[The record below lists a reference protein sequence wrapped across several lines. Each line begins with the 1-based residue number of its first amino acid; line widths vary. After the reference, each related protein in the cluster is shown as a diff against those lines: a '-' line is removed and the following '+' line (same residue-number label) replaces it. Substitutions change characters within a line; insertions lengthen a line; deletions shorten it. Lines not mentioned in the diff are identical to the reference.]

1 MSASPELTE
10 LLNEQRRLHRSDE
23 AEIIERLVSLAE
35 CPAKKQQVIE
45 QQALRLAERA
55 RSLLLG
61 QTSISSL
68 LHEYD
73 LRTEEGVLLMCMAE
87 ALLRIPDAETRARLV
102 AEIIARGHWDE
113 HLGHGSSLLVNAS
126 TWGLYFGS
134 QVLEQPLLE
143 GEQPQSV
150 LQQLTARVGSKVAQ
164 SAMVQAVRLMADHF
178 VMGADII
185 DAISRAQV
193 EGHKRVSFDCL
204 GEAAQCQ
211 RDVDQYFDAYHTTIE
226 EIGKNTTEERLFD
239 QYSISL
245 KLSALHPRYDSF
257 KQQRIM
263 DELLP
268 RLRDLILRARA
279 KHVQVTLDAEELDQL
294 ELSLRLFE
302 ALWRDS
308 EIDGW
313 SGFGLA
319 VQTYQKRVLPLLQWL
334 AALAQERGRTIPVRL
349 VKGAYWDA
357 EIKLTQQQGLSDY
370 AVFTR
375 KTATDVSYLACAGYM
390 LQQGDSF
397 YPQFATH
404 NAYSIAWILNC
415 ASHNNYEFQRLHGM
429 GEEPYRALYEDV
441 PDAPP
446 CRVYAPVGQHNTLLP
461 YLVRRLLE
469 NGANSSFVNQLADQE
484 LPPAFLVEN
493 PIERL
498 SQPVRK
504 PLIKPDALYAPERVN
519 SSGLDLHSPD
529 VAAKLEQV
537 LAGQFQQ
544 QWSSAP
550 LIDGQRYEVA
560 SRPLHNPAD
569 HDDEIG
575 TLHEAEPVHVELAYK
590 TCRQA
595 VAGWQQLTMEQRAS
609 LLEACADLFEQ
620 QKIALMTR
628 IIREGGRCI
637 PDALSE
643 VREAIDFLR
652 YYASQAKRLQDESA
666 ELPGPTGEFNSLSL
680 HGRGVVACISPW
692 NFPLAIFSGQIAAA
706 LVVGNAV
713 VAKPASA
720 TPITASL
727 AVELMHKAGIPTGVL
742 QLVPGDSRTIGPLLL
757 EHPALAGVVF
767 TGSLSGAQQINR
779 ALAQRSGPILPL
791 IAETGGINVMIADS
805 SALLDQLIPDVL
817 TSAFNSAGQRCSAL
831 RVLLVQDEIADQ
843 VIQRLCE
850 CMEELAI
857 GNPKWLAT
865 DIGPV
870 INREAWQQ
878 LSSYCERMVKEVDLL
893 HRLSVVRCGR
903 GHYLP
908 PHLFEI
914 PSLEILKGETF
925 GPVLHLLRYRKA
937 DLPKVIDQVNAMGY
951 GLTLGLHSRLQST
964 TALVTAQARVGNIYI
979 NRNMI
984 GAVVGSQPFG
994 GEGLSGTGP
1003 KAGGPHY
1010 LLRFAHERTVSINT
1024 TAIGGNPE
1032 LLGG

>member
-1 MSASPELTE
+1 MSVSPALTE
-10 LLNEQRRLHRSDE
+10 LLNEQRRLHRGDE
-23 AEIIERLVSLAE
+23 TEIVERLVSLAKCSAE
-35 CPAKKQQVIE
+35 QQQVIDR
-45 QQALRLAERA
+45 QALRLARRA
-55 RSLLLG
+55 RSLLLE

-87 ALLRIPDAETRARLV
+87 ALLRIPDAETRAGLV
-102 AEIIARGHWDE
+102 AEIISRGHWDE
-113 HLGHGSSLLVNAS
+113 HLGHGTSLLVNAS

-134 QVLEQPLLE
+134 QLLEQPLLE
-143 GEQPQSV
+143 GDRPQSV

-164 SAMVQAVRLMADHF
+164 AAMVQAVRLMADHF

-211 RDVDQYFDAYHTTIE
+211 RDVDHYFDAYHTAIE
-226 EIGKNTTEERLFD
+226 EIGKSTTEEQLYD

-257 KQQRIM
+257 KRQRVM

-302 ALWRDS
+302 SLWRDS
-308 EIDGW
+308 DIDGW

-319 VQTYQKRVLPLLQWL
+319 VQTYQKRALPLLQWL
-334 AALAQERGRTIPVRL
+334 AALAQEQNRTIPVRL

-357 EIKLTQQQGLSDY
+357 EIKLTQQQGLRDY

-375 KTATDVSYLACAGYM
+375 KAATDVSYLACAGYM
-390 LQQGDSF
+390 LQQGDRF
-397 YPQFATH
+397 YPQFASH
-404 NAYSIAWILNC
+404 NAYSIAWILNN
-415 ASHNNYEFQRLHGM
+415 ATHNNYEFQRLHGM
-429 GEEPYRALYEDV
+429 GEEPYQALYEDM

-446 CRVYAPVGQHNTLLP
+446 CRVYAPVGLHNTLLP

-484 LPPAFLVEN
+484 LPPAYLVEN

-498 SQPVRK
+498 SQPACKLLK
-504 PLIKPDALYAPERVN
+504 PCELYLPDRVN
-519 SSGLDLHSPD
+519 SSGLDLHAPD
-529 VAAKLEQV
+529 VTASLEQA
-537 LAGQFQQ
+537 LAEQFKQ
-544 QWSSAP
+544 QWTSAP
-550 LIDGQRYEVA
+550 LIGGQHYEA
-560 SRPLHNPAD
+560 NSRPLQNPAD
-569 HDDEIG
+569 QDDEIG

-590 TCRQA
+590 TCQQA
-595 VAGWQQLTMEQRAS
+595 ITEWQQLAMEQRAS

-620 QKIALMTR
+620 QKIKLMAR

-643 VREAIDFLR
+643 VREAVDFLR
-652 YYASQAKRLQDESA
+652 YYASQAKRLQDETA
-666 ELPGPTGEFNSLSL
+666 ELPGPTGESNSLGL

-720 TPITASL
+720 TPMTASL

-742 QLVPGDSRTIGPLLL
+742 QLVPGNSRTIGPLLL
-757 EHPALAGVVF
+757 DHPALAGVAF

-779 ALAQRSGPILPL
+779 TLAQRPGPILPL

-831 RVLLVQDEIADQ
+831 RVLLVQHDIADQ
-843 VIQRLCE
+843 VIKRLCE

-857 GNPKWLAT
+857 GNPRWLAT

-878 LSSYCERMVKEVDLL
+878 LSDYCEQMAIKVDLL
-893 HRLSVVRCGR
+893 HRLPVVSSGR
-903 GHYLP
+903 GHYLS

-914 PSLEILKGETF
+914 PGLETLQGETF
-925 GPVLHLLRYRKA
+925 GPVLHLLRYRKT

-951 GLTLGLHSRLQST
+951 GLTLGLHSRLPST
-964 TALVTAQARVGNIYI
+964 MALVTARARIGNIYI

-1032 LLGG
+1032 LLQG